1 MAVQLERLTL
11 DVGRYRRIFACGPA
25 QYPGAAL
32 REQQQRCRRVDD
44 RAFFFMFVI
53 IRCGLQPAAP
63 DA

>member
-1 MAVQLERLTL
+1 MAVQLEILTL
-11 DVGRYRRIFACGPA
+11 DVGRYGRIFAYGPA

-32 REQQQRCRRVDD
+32 REQQQRCRCVYDL
-44 RAFFFMFVI
+44 AFFPFVI